1 MMTKLKR
8 ILALLTALTLC
19 LSLAAC
25 NNHAETESDNADPEN
40 SASAE
45 VSDSPDETS
54 TDPDSSP
61 APEASDPIADID
73 VDLNQTMYEFS
84 SGLKDSDTAV
94 TVNGVDISN
103 DEFFYWL
110 SYYCY
115 NAAYYGS
122 FYGYDMDF
130 SDAEIRQDMIDSTTD
145 AVAYH
150 AVLRQMCEKENVVPN
165 ETQLAEVQQQIDENG
180 LDYLLKSYGV
190 TEPTLRRI
198 AEDNYLFTNY
208 SDKKVGQ
215 PSEADLEQYVSDNG
229 IFSVKH
235 ILLRTVDENNNPLG
249 DSEIAEKRTKAEDLL
264 AQLKAANDL
273 ETTFDTLMNENSEDT
288 GLAYYPDGYTY
299 DKDDSLVDGFRE
311 GVLALEPGQMSD
323 IVETSYGYHILLRL
337 PVDANSYHDE
347 WLSEKGE
354 ALVRAEV
361 DKADIKVSDGIN
373 NLDLK
378 NFYNRYMAYSD
389 ALYSSMSSED

>member
-19 LSLAAC
+19 LTLAAC

-45 VSDSPDETS
+45 VSDSPDES
-54 TDPDSSP
+54 SASP
-61 APEASDPIADID
+61 APEASDDPIADID

-84 SGLKDSDTAV
+84 SGLKDSDAAV

-208 SDKKVGQ
+208 SDKKAGQ

-235 ILLRTVDENNNPLG
+235 ILFKTVDDNRQPLPE
-249 DSEIAEKRTKAEDLL
+249 DQVAEKKAQAEDLL

-373 NLDLK
+373 NLDLET
-378 NFYNRYMAYSD
+378 FYNRYMAYSD
-389 ALYSSMSSED
+389 ALYNSMSSED

>member
-19 LSLAAC
+19 LTLAAC
-25 NNHAETESDNADPEN
+25 NNHAETESDNADPES

-45 VSDSPDETS
+45 VSNSPDETS
-54 TDPDSSP
+54 PV
-61 APEASDPIADID
+61 PEASDPIADID

-84 SGLKDSDTAV
+84 SGLKDSDPAV

-130 SDAEIRQDMIDSTTD
+130 SDEEIRQDMIDSTTD
-145 AVAYH
+145 AVVYH

-235 ILLRTVDENNNPLG
+235 ILLRTVDENNNPLE

-264 AQLKAANDL
+264 AQLKAADDL
-273 ETTFDTLMNENSEDT
+273 EATFDTLMTENSEDT

-347 WLSEKGE
+347 WLSERGE

-389 ALYSSMSSED
+389 ALYSSMNSED

>member
-19 LSLAAC
+19 LTLAAC

-45 VSDSPDETS
+45 VSDSPDES
-54 TDPDSSP
+54 SASP
-61 APEASDPIADID
+61 APEASDDPIADID

-84 SGLKDSDTAV
+84 SGLKDSDAAV

-273 ETTFDTLMNENSEDT
+273 EATFDTLMNENSEDT

-373 NLDLK
+373 NLDLE

-389 ALYSSMSSED
+389 ALYNSMSSED

>member
-19 LSLAAC
+19 LTLAAC

-45 VSDSPDETS
+45 VSDSPDES
-54 TDPDSSP
+54 SASP
-61 APEASDPIADID
+61 APEASDDPIADID

-84 SGLKDSDTAV
+84 SGLKDSDAAV

-208 SDKKVGQ
+208 SDKKAGQ

-373 NLDLK
+373 NLDLET
-378 NFYNRYMAYSD
+378 FYNRYMAYSD
-389 ALYSSMSSED
+389 ALYNSMSSED

>member
-45 VSDSPDETS
+45 VSDSPDES
-54 TDPDSSP
+54 SASP

-208 SDKKVGQ
+208 SDKKAGQ

-273 ETTFDTLMNENSEDT
+273 EATFDTLMNENSEDT

-373 NLDLK
+373 NLDLE